1 MGSCCLHRT
10 QSCPV
15 AQAAKLRWQSPGHAV
30 CRPNT
35 ENNPKVVQN
44 VGLAGAVPYLQTPQ
58 LWVSLA
64 PLVFL
69 SPREWCKPLRYP
81 SLCLLSCHQKECLD
95 FMLNIL
101 DASRT
106 SKPQQGA
113 WEHLRENIRGI
124 CFYKGKETNKASVW
138 GWFFHPRL
146 YIQIITLDMGFFI
159 IITLPDINL
168 SFSL

>member
-1 MGSCCLHRT
+1 MWVWLVLFPTC
-10 QSCPV
+10 
-15 AQAAKLRWQSPGHAV
+15 SPPPLGL
-30 CRPNT
+30 PD
-35 ENNPKVVQN
+35 PLGLPLSQGN
-44 VGLAGAVPYLQTPQ
+44 VE
-58 LWVSLA
+58 A
-64 PLVFL
+64 PLLWLTV
-69 SPREWCKPLRYP
+69 S
-81 SLCLLSCHQKECLD
+81 SLSCHQKECLD

-146 YIQIITLDMGFFI
+146 YIQVITLDMGFFYYYH
-159 IITLPDINL
+159 P
-168 SFSL
+168 S

>member
-1 MGSCCLHRT
+1 
-10 QSCPV
+10 
-15 AQAAKLRWQSPGHAV
+15 
-30 CRPNT
+30 
-35 ENNPKVVQN
+35 
-44 VGLAGAVPYLQTPQ
+44 
-58 LWVSLA
+58 
-64 PLVFL
+64 
-69 SPREWCKPLRYP
+69 
-81 SLCLLSCHQKECLD
+81 
-95 FMLNIL
+95 MLNIL

-138 GWFFHPRL
+138 GWSFHPRL
-146 YIQIITLDMGFFI
+146 YIQVITLDMGFFI